1 MKKIIFTI
9 LFTILSIIAN
19 AQFTLDLKCSN
30 PIGANE
36 IVLREISTSNGNP
49 KAVFIVNGT
58 ERQESNLDL
67 LKKMKFEIRNQ
78 KDFWQNQAV
87 FGGVYESLLTY
98 GTQYD
103 LRKELENDA
112 LEYLKELGQNK
123 LFFNDSYLENYL
135 YSLVYKIYPG
145 TINDGRPGIVNVK
158 IMVDNNPNSF
168 IFPNGTMVITTG
180 LLSTI
185 NSEEE
190 LIAIMAHEISHF
202 ILDHSIFNINKS
214 IQRQK
219 NAEFWAAF
227 ATGLAAVA
235 DIYASSKN
243 EYYLPGRL
251 TYNTAI
257 ISNQIASSFSQRLG
271 LKYSR
276 EQEYAADQ
284 SAVQLIKFLKIDS
297 TALSS
302 ALLKIGVYCI
312 KTGNF
317 IAISGEGTH
326 PSIQN
331 RINAMGKPN
340 QFNSPSYD
348 KLISFVISNN
358 AIIEFNENHF
368 DICNSL
374 IDRNIKSG
382 VPCEED
388 LILKAMT
395 NLCLYDNS
403 EKNTE
408 SLELIKK
415 AKNLSVHP
423 SINLFK
429 QEALI
434 LIRLS
439 KYSEALVSLQ
449 TYEDKLGEEYSKI
462 DKIRNESL
470 WTSTMQYIDDEVN
483 WTQKMKEKV
492 KSM

>member
-1 MKKIIFTI
+1 MKKNLFILLLIII
-9 LFTILSIIAN
+9 CIKSN
-19 AQFTLDLKCSN
+19 AQFTLDLKRSN
-30 PIGANE
+30 SSGENE
-36 IVLREISTSNGNP
+36 IMLREITSDNGIP
-49 KAVFIVNGT
+49 KAVFLVNGK
-58 ERQESNLDL
+58 ERQECNPDQ
-67 LKKMKFEIRNQ
+67 LKKMKFEIRNL

-87 FGGVYESLLTY
+87 FGGVYESLLSY

-112 LEYLKELGQNK
+112 LGYLKELGQNK

-135 YSLVYKIYPG
+135 YSIVYKIYPG
-145 TINDGRPGIVNVK
+145 SINDGRPGILNVK

-190 LIAIMAHEISHF
+190 LIAVMAHEISHF
-202 ILDHSIFNINKS
+202 VLDHSIFNINKT

-227 ATGLAAVA
+227 ATGLAAAA
-235 DIYASSKN
+235 DIYTSSKN
-243 EYYLPGRL
+243 EYYVPGRL
-251 TYNTAI
+251 TYNIAI
-257 ISNQIASSFSQRLG
+257 LSNQIASSFSQRLG

-284 SAVQLIKFLKIDS
+284 CGVQLIKFLKIDS

-302 ALLKIGVYCI
+302 ALSKIGVYCI

-331 RINAMGKPN
+331 RIRTMGKPN

-348 KLISFVISNN
+348 KMISFVISNN
-358 AIIEFNENHF
+358 AIIEFNESHF
-368 DICNSL
+368 NICNIL
-374 IDRNIKSG
+374 IDRNIKAG
-382 VPCEED
+382 VPCEDD
-388 LILKAMT
+388 LVLKAMT
-395 NLCLYDNS
+395 NLCLYDNI
-403 EKNTE
+403 EKNNE
-408 SLELIKK
+408 NLELIKR
-415 AKNLSVHP
+415 AKNLNVLP
-423 SINLFK
+423 SINIFK

-434 LIRLS
+434 LIRL
-439 KYSEALVSLQ
+439 KKFSEALVSLQ
-449 TYEDKLGEEYSKI
+449 TYEDKLSEESIKI

-470 WTSTMQYIDDEVN
+470 WTSTMQYIDNEVN
-483 WTQKMKEKV
+483 WTKKMKDKV